1 MKQIRSVYID
11 FENAIH
17 KADHSLLLWKL
28 QNTGIRGKIL
38 KVIELY
44 LDAIFQK
51 VRVQNS
57 IPEKLAAKSGVLQG
71 EKLSPMLF
79 NVFVN

>member
-1 MKQIRSVYID
+1 MKQIPSVYID

-17 KADHSLLLWKL
+17 QADHRLLLWKL